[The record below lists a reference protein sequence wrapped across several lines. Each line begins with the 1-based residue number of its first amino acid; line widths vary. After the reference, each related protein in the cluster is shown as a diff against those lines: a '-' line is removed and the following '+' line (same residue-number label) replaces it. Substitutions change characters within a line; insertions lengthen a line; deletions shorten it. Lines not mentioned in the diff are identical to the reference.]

1 MSGDLPGA
9 SRGKMLGR
17 GLGVRGEQGER
28 QEADSEGDSHDTRLM
43 VEAPRYQLTDIL
55 QLNH

>member
-1 MSGDLPGA
+1 
-9 SRGKMLGR
+9 MLGR